1 VSGQNEHFYGLSLL
15 EGLMSSSVGM
25 CLGPLRPSCRSQQ
38 RTGLLLFIK
47 VRARY
52 VRNASASVG
61 ENLACRLMPAHRD
74 IAYSQVPQNGM
85 SLEMRVNVS
94 GHKLF
99 VAREHY
105 FRICDNGTPLIT
117 NVTDCVY
124 YASEQ
129 TYHPLNGIFSR

>member
-1 VSGQNEHFYGLSLL
+1 MSGQNEHFDGLSLL

-52 VRNASASVG
+52 VRNASAFVG

-85 SLEMRVNVS
+85 FLEMRVNVS

-99 VAREHY
+99 VAR
-105 FRICDNGTPLIT
+105 
-117 NVTDCVY
+117 VTTLLPY
-124 YASEQ
+124 
-129 TYHPLNGIFSR
+129 L